1 MKVLGM
7 GNALVDVLIRVENE
21 ALLEQLRLP
30 KGSMQLVD
38 EARMG
43 EIMHATHGLPMTM
56 ISGGSAANTI
66 HGLAELGIESG
77 FIGSAGTDEWGNFYI
92 NDLLSKGIHPVF
104 YRSDKPTGRANALLT
119 QDGERT
125 FGTFLGAAIEL
136 GPDFLSVDM
145 FRGWKVFHIE
155 GYLVQNQEL
164 IRRAL
169 ELAHE
174 AGCTVS
180 LDLASYNVVEDNL
193 SFLKSVLP
201 PYVDIVFANQ
211 EEAHA
216 FTGKGPEEAV
226 DELASLCRVA
236 IVKTGPE
243 GAWVRSGE
251 EKHAVPG
258 LPANCIDTTGAGD
271 LFASGFLHAWL
282 EGKSLRACGE
292 AGNLLA
298 SHVIEVLGPKIH
310 PETWPLL
317 KAQLKK
323 A

>member
-21 ALLEQLRLP
+21 SLLEQLRLP

-38 EARMG
+38 EVRMS

-92 NDLLSKGIHPVF
+92 NDLMSKGIHPVF
-104 YRSDKPTGRANALLT
+104 YRSERPTGRANALLT
-119 QDGERT
+119 PDGERT
-125 FGTFLGAAIEL
+125 FGTYLGAAIEL
-136 GPDFLSVDM
+136 GPEFLTVDM
-145 FRGWKVFHIE
+145 FR
-155 GYLVQNQEL
+155 GYLVQNQAL

-193 SFLKSVLP
+193 GFLKTVIPL
-201 PYVDIVFANQ
+201 YVDMVFANQ

-216 FTGKGPEEAV
+216 FTGKGPEESV
-226 DELASLCRVA
+226 DELSAICHIA
-236 IVKTGPE
+236 IVKTGPD
-243 GAWVRSGE
+243 GAWVRSGSE
-251 EKHAVPG
+251 RHAVPG
-258 LPANCIDTTGAGD
+258 LP
-271 LFASGFLHAWL
+271 
-282 EGKSLRACGE
+282 

-310 PETWPLL
+310 PETWTIL